1 MSQKPERFGV
11 DAARP
16 PDGPYFIVMNQASGS
31 EAANSL
37 VDRIGK
43 ILNDAGREHEFFLM
57 DSNSDFEQIARNAVA
72 KAMDAK
78 GVVVAAGGDGTINL
92 ICQCV
97 LESGVPMGVLPM
109 GTFNYFARAHNIS
122 EDVEQATTD
131 LLSSPMQR
139 IPVAQVN
146 NRVFLVNASLGLYPK
161 LLEDREIFKQQLGRS
176 RIVAMI
182 AGIWSLLRHIRRL
195 RLEIESESQRRSMKT
210 ASLIVLSNALQ
221 MEELGLEE
229 GDSPRE
235 LTAVML
241 KAVGNLRLLG
251 LALRGAF
258 GQLGNAEDIVRL
270 RFHDLKVTPGRR
282 RRVKVALDGESLYLD
297 TPLRFGV
304 AREPLQLL
312 MPAPTPADTS
322 GS

>member
-1 MSQKPERFGV
+1 
-11 DAARP
+11 
-16 PDGPYFIVMNQASGS
+16 MNQASGS
-31 EAANSL
+31 EAAKSL
-37 VDRIGK
+37 VGKIGK
-43 ILNDAGREHEFFLM
+43 ILNAAGREHEFFLM
-57 DSNSDFEQIARNAVA
+57 DSNSDFEQITRKAVA
-72 KAMDAK
+72 KAADAK

-109 GTFNYFARAHNIS
+109 GTFNYFARAHKIS
-122 EDVEQATTD
+122 EDVEQATMD
-131 LLSSPMQR
+131 LLSSGMHS

-146 NRVFLVNASLGLYPK
+146 DHVILVNASLGLYPK
-161 LLEDREIFKQQLGRS
+161 LLEDREVFKQQLGRS
-176 RIVAMI
+176 RIVAAI
-182 AGIWSLLRHIRRL
+182 AGVWSLLRHIRRL
-195 RLEIESESQRRSMKT
+195 RLEIESELERRSVKT

-221 MEELGLEE
+221 MEQLGLQQ

-241 KAVGNLRLLG
+241 KPVSNLSLLG
-251 LALRGAF
+251 LALRGAL
-258 GQLGNAEDIVRL
+258 GQLGEAEDIVRL

-282 RRVKVALDGESLYLD
+282 RRIKVALDGESLYLD

-304 AREPLQLL
+304 ARKPLQLL
-312 MPAPTPADTS
+312 VPASTPADDS